1 MSRELIEAERE
12 RFSLKEENCYRI
24 EGAWKTG
31 YVPKVYV
38 DKEQVTDISYAERE
52 GQMELSIKI
61 PEHAQLY
68 KKVYVYGV
76 KGEARYL
83 WFSEQMKKILR
94 KTEETPIFH

>member
-38 DKEQVTDISYAERE
+38 DKEQVTDISYA
-52 GQMELSIKI
+52 LSLIHI
-61 PEHAQLY
+61 
-68 KKVYVYGV
+68 
-76 KGEARYL
+76 
-83 WFSEQMKKILR
+83 SEPTR
-94 KTEETPIFH
+94 PY

>member
-52 GQMELSIKI
+52 GQMDF
-61 PEHAQLY
+61 P
-68 KKVYVYGV
+68 
-76 KGEARYL
+76 
-83 WFSEQMKKILR
+83 
-94 KTEETPIFH
+94 